1 MQPGNI
7 IDLKYNREA
16 KQHGGQNKK
25 FQILDYQRKVRNREN
40 DRKIILKEIMKQN
53 LTQFLR
59 LKNPN
64 ESQGMK

>member
-25 FQILDYQRKVRNREN
+25 FQILGYQKKVRNREKWQK
-40 DRKIILKEIMKQN
+40 DN
-53 LTQFLR
+53 LEGD
-59 LKNPN
+59 N
-64 ESQGMK
+64 EADPYTNFKS